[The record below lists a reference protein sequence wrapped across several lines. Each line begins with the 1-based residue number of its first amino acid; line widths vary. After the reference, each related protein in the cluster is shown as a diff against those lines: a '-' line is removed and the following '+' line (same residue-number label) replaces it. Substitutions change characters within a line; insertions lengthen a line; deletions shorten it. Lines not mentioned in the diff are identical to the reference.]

1 MSFQKVKVLVLTSS
15 FPRFKNDWWQQA
27 ILSIYSNMDKS
38 KYQVT
43 VIAPSS
49 PGAKSSENIN
59 GIFVKRFFYFYPP
72 KFQLLTS
79 GEGVL
84 YTSKKNKFLGK
95 IQIVTFV
102 LAETFLTIVT
112 LAKNDF
118 DVIHA
123 NWIIPQGLIAVMLK
137 FIFRKPVIVTIHGT
151 DIFALNKI
159 NFLKALILRCCDV
172 CTTNSSAT
180 YEAAYKIYPSEK
192 IKIVPMGV
200 DVNLYDPK
208 KKDVGWKK
216 QFGKDAK
223 IILGVGRLIKWKG
236 FEYLVK
242 AFPYVLD
249 KFPEAKLVIIG
260 KGPEEENLKK
270 LALKLNLKIGK
281 NFFSPDHF
289 TADKLPGIYAASD
302 VVVSPS
308 ITNFQTG
315 EKEGQGNVVLEARAS
330 GTPVIASRSGGLVD
344 TIDGETNG
352 LLFEEKNYKE
362 LAKKIIYVFSDEK
375 VRESLAKNG
384 LNHVRKNFP
393 WRKTSQKFEELYES
407 LINKSFKSLY

>member
-1 MSFQKVKVLVLTSS
+1 MSSRKIKILVLTSS
-15 FPRFKNDWWQQA
+15 FPRYKNDWWQQA

-38 KYQVT
+38 KYQIT
-43 VIAPSS
+43 VIAPSG
-49 PGAKSSENIN
+49 PGAKTKENID
-59 GIFVKRFFYFYPP
+59 GILVKRFFYFYPP
-72 KFQLLTS
+72 NLQLLTS

-102 LAETFLTIVT
+102 LAETFATIFT
-112 LAKNDF
+112 MAKNDF

-123 NWIIPQGLIAVMLK
+123 NWIIPQGLVAIIAK

-151 DIFALNKI
+151 DIFALKKI
-159 NFLKALILRCCDV
+159 NFLKALVLKYCDI

-192 IKIVPMGV
+192 IQIVPMGV
-200 DVNLYDPK
+200 DINLFDPK
-208 KKDVGWKK
+208 KKDIHWKK
-216 QFGKDAK
+216 EFGKNAK

-242 AFPYVLD
+242 ALSGVLK

-260 KGPEEENLKK
+260 KGPEEGNLKN
-270 LALKLNLKIGK
+270 LAARLHLKIDE
-281 NFFSPDHF
+281 NIFFPDHF
-289 TADKLPGIYAASD
+289 SADKIPGVYATSD

-315 EKEGQGNVVLEARAS
+315 EQEGQGNVVLEARAS
-330 GTPVIASRSGGLVD
+330 GVPVVASRSGGLVD
-344 TIDGETNG
+344 TIDGVSTG
-352 LLFEEKNYKE
+352 LLFKERDYKE
-362 LAKKIIYVFSDEK
+362 LSEKIIYLLSSKAVWKKFSE
-375 VRESLAKNG
+375 NG
-384 LNHVRKNFP
+384 LKLVRKRYSWKVTARTFG
-393 WRKTSQKFEELYES
+393 QLYDKV
-407 LINKSFKSLY
+407 IQD